1 MDTEIITL
9 AGILNYFKADINA
22 IRKGELKFKSDF
34 VLHLRIED
42 LTVNAKVRAS
52 MKDKSYNMSTTI
64 DRCGGI
70 KQTTCQCPRGKWI
83 CSHMAAT
90 SVYVNKKGFS
100 KTDLP
105 NSWITR
111 PKKAAKQEEK
121 TISHFFPHQRP
132 HFKGISRNV
141 EESNKK
147 ILFEKL
153 SASAACPMQWFIGP
167 EPPSEVQGERFLY
180 EPGQIHELLE
190 LFKESQDKFFEK
202 CSVSK
207 DQIAWLAENSNEQR
221 KSNLWG
227 KHRYLRLTGSNFGL
241 VLAAYDQHVSKNK
254 PYPPSLFKI
263 LKGEYSLAHKD
274 PIMWGQ
280 MHEFKA
286 VQDYIKLTGNTVKPV
301 GLVLLPCCFLGCSPD
316 GLIYTRGIVS
326 NNVGVLEIKCHWKH
340 RNHTITEIMKEEVE
354 NKTTSN
360 FYLKRNGTLNENH
373 NYWHQVQGEM
383 ISSNATWAHFVIW
396 TTKEVKAI
404 YVSQSTSWSETNI
417 PKLRLLC
424 K

>member
-1 MDTEIITL
+1 MPSE
-9 AGILNYFKADINA
+9 K
-22 IRKGELKFKSDF
+22 DF
-34 VLHLRIED
+34 VLDLRIDD

-52 MKDKSYNMSTTI
+52 MKDKSYSVSMRI
-64 DRCGGI
+64 DGCGGI
-70 KQTTCQCPRGKWI
+70 KQATCLCPCGKWI
-83 CSHMAAT
+83 CSHMAAA

-105 NSWITR
+105 NSWIAR

-121 TISHFFPHQRP
+121 TISDLFPHQRP

-141 EESNKK
+141 EESDKK

-180 EPGQIHELLE
+180 ERVQIDDLLE
-190 LFKESQDKFFEK
+190 LFKESQDKFFEN

-227 KHRYLRLTGSNFGL
+227 KHRYLCLTGSNFGL
-241 VLAAYDQHVSKNK
+241 VLAAYDRHVSNNK

-263 LKGEYSLAHKD
+263 LKGEYSLARID

-280 MHEFKA
+280 MDEFKA
-286 VQDYIKLTGNTVKPV
+286 VQDFIKLTGNIVKPV
-301 GLVLLPCCFLGCSPD
+301 DVVLLPCGFLGCSSD
-316 GLIYTRGIVS
+316 GLIYIYKRHCIYQCWCFGNQVS
-326 NNVGVLEIKCHWKH
+326 LE
-340 RNHTITEIMKEEVE
+340 
-354 NKTTSN
+354 
-360 FYLKRNGTLNENH
+360 
-373 NYWHQVQGEM
+373 
-383 ISSNATWAHFVIW
+383 TW
-396 TTKEVKAI
+396 
-404 YVSQSTSWSETNI
+404 
-417 PKLRLLC
+417 
-424 K
+424 